1 MEKPE
6 RQWMD
11 YPKDIEISTSFG
23 PVYLSIV
30 RGDYVYVDAAGNGK
44 FIMVAGKKYA
54 LSLRLMQRDGRPWEL
69 QADAQGNTW
78 DAVHAR
84 KYQCYE
90 RNDRMPDSYQ
100 AKAVNEILA
109 TVSAYLDSHP
119 KQLRQAAVA
128 DVNNELASAE
138 KDLVELEAKAAEQ
151 RALVSK
157 LRKTL
162 SRAEMQ
168 LAVATAGSNAEVR

>member
-1 MEKPE
+1 MEKPD

-11 YPKDIEISTSFG
+11 YPKDIEISTPFG
-23 PVYLSIV
+23 PVYLNIV

-44 FIMVAGKKYA
+44 FILVAGKKYA
-54 LSLRLMQRDGRPWEL
+54 LSLRLMQRDGRAWEL
-69 QADAQGNTW
+69 QTNAQGNTY

-90 RNDRMPDSYQ
+90 SNDRMPDSYQ
-100 AKAVNEILA
+100 AKAVKEITA
-109 TVSAYLDSHP
+109 AVSAYLDSHP
-119 KQLRQAAVA
+119 IKLREAAVA

-138 KDLVELEAKAAEQ
+138 KDLAELEAKAAEQ

-168 LAVATAGSNAEVR
+168 LAVATSGSNAEVR